1 MRHADVIPSS
11 ASPVSGLI
19 VKTNRHAY
27 NGEDFGGTSMKQ
39 ASNVKKTKTMPL
51 LPLRGIVVFPYMILH
66 FDVGRAKSVKALE
79 DAMLKEQT
87 IFLAAQKDPGEE
99 EPGRE
104 DIHPYGTI
112 ARIKQLLRLPG
123 DTIRV
128 LVEGLERA
136 RVLSW
141 VEDDPYYT
149 VIVEEIRQPRV
160 VRKIGRASCRETV

>member
-1 MRHADVIPSS
+1 MRHADAFLSS

-19 VKTNRHAY
+19 VKTKRHAY

-104 DIHPYGTI
+104 DIHP
-112 ARIKQLLRLPG
+112 PP
-123 DTIRV
+123 V
-128 LVEGLERA
+128 
-136 RVLSW
+136 S
-141 VEDDPYYT
+141 
-149 VIVEEIRQPRV
+149 
-160 VRKIGRASCRETV
+160 ASYSMSSKTSMHCSQSA